1 MLGSLSLQ
9 DAQNTSP
16 ATWPLVRVQ
25 ARLFIFILMR
35 RFLTP
40 HFAILDSDFL
50 MPIRF
55 STPPLPTDWSTLSGS
70 EGIVF
75 SGDVRVSSRSRLRAK
90 ILVFRDLAALQRFWR
105 LGLGRRK
112 PPEDTVRAIVSDLSS
127 IVTFHPPK
135 GTPRRPPVWQIDPVY
150 FCVAGF
156 VLGHLSMDYITHE
169 SLHAAYAYAR
179 RVAGRQSWPDKE
191 DPEEHVCYPAG
202 RIAGA
207 INQLFHRHRLYDR
220 QSDSDWP
227 VQPKRRK
234 KSAKRIQK
242 DKLGAAAS
250 KGCNQGEKSKLD
262 RLRATLKQRR
272 RADDIRYHGMTS
284 LLDAGISTSTCL
296 FIPIMEVFQFGLRS
310 PLSHAAAEKLRADIQ
325 SISFPYPV
333 DIQASD
339 EIPSQT

>member
-16 ATWPLVRVQ
+16 ATWPLVRVW

-35 RFLTP
+35 RFLPP
-40 HFAILDSDFL
+40 HFSILDSDFL
-50 MPIRF
+50 MQIRF
-55 STPPLPTDWSTLSGS
+55 SCPPLPTDWSTLSGS

-75 SGDVRVSSRSRLRAK
+75 SGDVTVSIHSRLKAK

-105 LGLGRRK
+105 LGLGHRK
-112 PPEDTVRAIVSDLSS
+112 PPDDTVRAVVNDLSS

-135 GTPRRPPVWQIDPVY
+135 GSARIPPIWQIDPVY

-156 VLGHLSMDYITHE
+156 VLGNLKMEYITHE
-169 SLHAAYAYAR
+169 SVHAAYAYAS

-202 RIAGA
+202 LIASA

-234 KSAKRIQK
+234 KSAKRIRK
-242 DKLGAAAS
+242 DKPGTAAS
-250 KGCNQGEKSKLD
+250 KDRNQGENSELD
-262 RLRATLKQRR
+262 RLRAALEQRR
-272 RADDIRYHGMTS
+272 RGDDIRYHGMKL

-296 FIPIMEVFQFGLRS
+296 FIPIMEVFQFGLQS
-310 PLSHAAAEKLRADIQ
+310 PLSHAAAEKLRSEIK
-325 SISFPYPV
+325 SISFPYQV
-333 DIQASD
+333 EIQASD
-339 EIPSQT
+339 EIPSPI